1 MTLRRPPLT
10 TAESFHLIAASE
22 LARAPLDLVR
32 TPIDGGF
39 MEQTRSRPDY
49 WHGNRIVL
57 DSAPAPVDYPRW
69 LETYRELFA
78 WRQNDSPAVITWYQ
92 RYDPLA
98 DPEPDKRVER
108 DTGLLA
114 PLYPPD
120 APRPDGLQSST
131 VDSNELWEAFALLTE
146 RVYPEHASFN
156 RWRVGTLHA
165 LQQREFGRVR
175 VLLDPAGNAVCA
187 VGAFARNGV
196 ARFSGIITDAHYR
209 QRGCAS
215 YLIAATLRDQR
226 DLSARIVLCT
236 AYGSSAERLYLRLGF
251 EPFVTIRSLVVRP

>member
-10 TAESFHLIAASE
+10 TAESFDLIAAAE
-22 LARAPLDLVR
+22 LATAPLDLVR
-32 TPIDGGF
+32 TRIDGGF
-39 MEQTRSRPDY
+39 MEQTRSHPSY

-57 DSAPAPVDYPRW
+57 DDAPTADDYPRW

-78 WRQNDSPAVITWYQ
+78 WRQDDSPAVITWYE
-92 RYDPLA
+92 RHDPHP
-98 DPEPDKRVER
+98 DREPDKRIKR
-108 DTGLLA
+108 HTGLLA

-120 APRPDGLQSST
+120 VARPDHLQSST

-146 RVYPEHASFN
+146 RVYPEHGSFN
-156 RWRVGTLHA
+156 RWRVGTLRA

-175 VLLDPAGNAVCA
+175 VLLDHAGNAVCA

-196 ARFSGIITDAHYR
+196 ARFSGVITDARYR

-236 AYGSSAERLYLRLGF
+236 QFESAAERLYLRLGF